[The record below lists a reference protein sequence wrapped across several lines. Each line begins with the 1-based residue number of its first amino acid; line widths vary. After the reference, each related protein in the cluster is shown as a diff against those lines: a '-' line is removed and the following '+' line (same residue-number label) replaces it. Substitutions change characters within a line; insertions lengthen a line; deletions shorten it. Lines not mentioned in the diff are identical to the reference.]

1 MNFDISPRTMN
12 ILTDFIPI
20 IFIYLF
26 VSQPKETI
34 YFLNTSLGKLVVV
47 SLILFYSS
55 ISLTHGLLVCAILIL
70 YYQTDLVEYQ
80 LHHYRDLRFEE
91 GLMNMTY
98 DLWNGG
104 KTTKSLS
111 KSLEPAPYTA
121 EKELQAF
128 VSGSSDIYHFTSSRT
143 DIEKKGMAEKAL
155 GESDPF
161 SSRGVTSKTLF
172 PYIF

>member
-1 MNFDISPRTMN
+1 MNVSISPRTMH

-20 IFIYLF
+20 ILVYLF
-26 VSQPKETI
+26 VSQPKEMI
-34 YFLNTSLGKLVVV
+34 YFSNTSLGKLFVVC
-47 SLILFYSS
+47 LLLFYSS
-55 ISLTHGLLVCAILIL
+55 VSFTHGILVCSILIL
-70 YYQTDLVEYQ
+70 YYQTDLVDY
-80 LHHYRDLRFEE
+80 HRYHFNDLRFEE

-104 KTTKSLS
+104 KTTKSLN

-121 EKELQAF
+121 EKEFQAF

-143 DIEKKGMAEKAL
+143 DIEKKGMAEKTLLA
-155 GESDPF
+155 SDPF
-161 SSRGVTSKTLF
+161 SSRGVTSRTLF